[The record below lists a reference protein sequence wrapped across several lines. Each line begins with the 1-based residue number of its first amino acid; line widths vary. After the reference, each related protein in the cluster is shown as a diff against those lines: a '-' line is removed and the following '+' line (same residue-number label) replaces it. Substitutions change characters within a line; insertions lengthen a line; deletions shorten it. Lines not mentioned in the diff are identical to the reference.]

1 VYNVGHSVIPIQD
14 QADKM
19 DATTAKSATT
29 GTTAK
34 GQAPPA
40 HTAMFQLLN
49 GVFVVGAVS
58 CLAWLGIPDLVEHGP
73 KSADELA
80 TKIGADPRAL
90 YRLMRATASVGILSE
105 GPDGKFS
112 ETPLSAVLRSNANP
126 SLRAFA
132 IMHGRDWHGLG
143 WSKLDY
149 CVRTGK
155 PALEHIYGMPIF
167 QFFKQHPEEGRLFQQ
182 SMTDLST
189 IDGPAVAEAYSFGEI
204 HSIVDVGGGHG
215 LLLATILARNSH
227 LKGTLYDMAHVVA
240 GAKDGPLKPVM
251 ERCTL
256 ASGDMFCSV
265 PAGAD
270 GYIMKHI
277 IHDWPDEECIKILK
291 ACRKGVNSGGKLLV
305 VDNVIQPGNDFAPG
319 KFLDLQMLI
328 FPGGCERTEKQF
340 HDLFAAAGW
349 KLSRVIPTAVP
360 ESIVEGVPA

>member
-1 VYNVGHSVIPIQD
+1 MNAPT
-14 QADKM
+14 
-19 DATTAKSATT
+19 ATTATT
-29 GTTAK
+29 TK
-34 GQAPPA
+34 GQTPPA
-40 HTAMFQLLN
+40 HAAMFQLLN

-58 CLAWLGIPDLVEHGP
+58 CLAWLGIPDLVEQGP

-80 TKIGADPRAL
+80 SQIGVDSRAL
-90 YRLMRATASVGILSE
+90 YRLLRATACVGVLSE
-105 GPDGKFS
+105 GPDGRFS

-132 IMHGRDWHGLG
+132 IIHGREWHGLG
-143 WSKLDY
+143 WSQLEY

-155 PALEHIYGMPIF
+155 QALDKIYGMPIF
-167 QFFKQHPEEGRLFQQ
+167 QFFEQHPEEAQLFNQA
-182 SMTDLST
+182 MTDLST
-189 IDGPAVAEAYSFGEI
+189 IDGPAVADAYSFGKI

-215 LLLATILARNSH
+215 LLLATILARNPH
-227 LKGTLYDMAHVVA
+227 LKGTLYDTPHVVA

-270 GYIMKHI
+270 AYIMKHI
-277 IHDWPDEECIKILK
+277 IHDWPDELCIKILR

-328 FPGGCERTEKQF
+328 FPGGRERTEKQF
-340 HDLFAAAGW
+340 RDLFAAAGW
-349 KLSRVIPTAVP
+349 QLSRVIPTAVP
-360 ESIVEGVPA
+360 ESIVEGLPA